1 MPINR
6 MDIMLL
12 MHIEE
17 GPDIPPYYGM
27 PLRWQYGR
35 SCQRDELR
43 VPPVQELFRL
53 STLPEEGVRG

>member
-6 MDIMLL
+6 MDILLL

-27 PLRWQYGR
+27 PLRHGNTVDHV
-35 SCQRDELR
+35 S
-43 VPPVQELFRL
+43 
-53 STLPEEGVRG
+53 GMN